1 VRDKKTTFEIKNLN
15 CEESL
20 PGWVLFDDRSFPQY
34 RKVSVVPQPPPF
46 FLCVCFGSLA
56 ELALIL
62 SIVIILSCPFR
73 HCGVPYLAYTKE
85 DMDTCSCVR

>member
-34 RKVSVVPQPPPF
+34 RKVSAVPQPPPF
-46 FLCVCFGSLA
+46 FLVCVCVCVFWLSGRIGVDSEHRNHTVVPFSSLWSA
-56 ELALIL
+56 IPCL
-62 SIVIILSCPFR
+62 
-73 HCGVPYLAYTKE
+73 
-85 DMDTCSCVR
+85 